1 MLTVTIDFKSPAS
14 CLALEPT
21 LALARETGVQID
33 WLPFGVRPF
42 SVPEEQSEETVGQ
55 RHRRV
60 RAIAQRNTWLHYAA
74 VQGQQMRFAETPAG
88 SDAALAAMAGIDG
101 DPVPFIRAAFSA
113 YWTEQADL
121 DDEAVVAAL
130 LSSVEMAVPDPQKAR
145 AKLLSIQAQT
155 EEMGIF
161 ESPSYVIADQLFV
174 GREHLPWIRSLIEA
188 VPVS

>member
-1 MLTVTIDFKSPAS
+1 MLTVAIDFKSPAS

-21 LALARETGVQID
+21 LDLARESGVQID
-33 WLPFGVRPF
+33 WLPFSVQPF
-42 SVPEEQSEETVGQ
+42 SVPEEQANETVGE

-60 RAIAQRNTWLHYAA
+60 RAVAQRDTWLHYAT
-74 VQGQQMRFAETPAG
+74 VQGRQMRFAETPAG

-101 DPVPFIRAAFSA
+101 DPVPFIRAAFAA

-130 LSSVEMAVPDPQKAR
+130 LSSVQMAVPDPQSAR
-145 AKLLSIQAQT
+145 AKLLSIRVQA
-155 EEMGIF
+155 EELWIF

-174 GREHLPWIRSLIEA
+174 GREHLPWIRSLVEA
-188 VPVS
+188 VPVT

>member
-1 MLTVTIDFKSPAS
+1 MLTVAIDFKSPAS

-21 LALARETGVQID
+21 LALARDTGARID
-33 WLPFGVRPF
+33 WLPFSVRPF
-42 SVPEEQSEETVGQ
+42 SVPEEQANETVGE

-60 RAIAQRNTWLHYAA
+60 RAVAQRDTWLHYAA
-74 VQGQQMRFAETPAG
+74 VQGREMHFLKTPAG
-88 SDAALAAMAGIDG
+88 SDAALAAMAAIDG
-101 DPVPFIRAAFSA
+101 DPVPFIRAAFAA

-130 LSSVEMAVPDPQKAR
+130 LSSAGRAVPDPRSAR
-145 AKLLSIQAQT
+145 AKLLSMRAQA
-155 EEMGIF
+155 EERGIF